1 MKLAAAGLAL
11 ASALAATIILAGG
24 PAHASC
30 AIPPIEI
37 IWSYPADGASAV
49 PTNARVFM
57 LTHGGFYTGAV
68 HVNGQAVEVDPQDTP
83 FGWNPRL
90 QPDTHYVV
98 EARNLGPDSRT
109 LTIRFTTGAGPVS
122 GALPAPPVVDRTIP
136 LSTRDLSRACASAL
150 YIGTCFDTGIPD
162 HLVLETRSRPLFFV
176 LAQQPSSVVPPSAPR
191 SSAPQLPFTILW
203 PGECGHPEVF
213 SGGATCFGSYRVSA
227 VGITGETV
235 TADFNCEGSAQPPAT
250 SPTPPASDAG
260 VARPAPASQD
270 HTGTGCAVGQSE
282 RAPGLPGVLLLGLVT
297 SLVRRR
303 VIRNR

>member
-11 ASALAATIILAGG
+11 ASPLAATIILAGG
-24 PAHASC
+24 PARASC

-37 IWSYPADGASAV
+37 IWSYPTDGASGV

-57 LTHGGFYTGAV
+57 LTHGGFYPGPV
-68 HVNGQAVEVDPQDTP
+68 HVNGQVVEVDPQDTP

-98 EARNLGPDSRT
+98 EARNLGPDFRT

-176 LAQQPSSVVPPSAPR
+176 LAQQPSSVGPHV
-191 SSAPQLPFTILW
+191 PFTILW
-203 PGECGHPEVF
+203 PGECGQPEVF

-235 TADFNCEGSAQPPAT
+235 TADFNCEGSAP
-250 SPTPPASDAG
+250 
-260 VARPAPASQD
+260 PAPASQD
-270 HTGTGCAVGQSE
+270 HAGTGCAVGPSQ

-303 VIRNR
+303 GRPWVALFTWRRGK